1 MKPKSRHRRP
11 VPASASDNGL
21 VDYIAAAK
29 YTQRRPDGRGRES
42 WSEAVTRVE
51 QMHRTHFAG
60 RLARRIAG
68 AGGPADP
75 ADRAWLR
82 RRLAGATIGQA
93 LADAFAAVAAKRVLP
108 SMRSLQFGGAA
119 ILGNHARLYNCAFS
133 PADRLGFFREYF
145 FLLLGGTGCG
155 FSVQRAHVGRLP
167 PLAAAPVARRRPVA
181 RHVVVDTI
189 EGWADALHALLR
201 HRFAGGRLKLVFAG
215 RPAPGRARARR
226 ALQSAL
232 FAVDTLLDRA
242 AGRRLRPVEVYD
254 LCMFLSRAVLAG
266 GARRAA
272 SLCLFSPDDEEMLHA
287 KTGRWLELQPQRAAS
302 NLSAAL
308 LRSETRAP
316 SFRRLLTVQR
326 EFGEPGFYFSDS
338 AEYGCNPC
346 GEIGL
351 HPVVAGPL
359 PPAERRRLRACGY
372 RGPLGRDL
380 RLSGWQLCNLTTI
393 NAAAVRS
400 ADDFLRACVDAA
412 VIGTLQAAYT
422 HIPYLG
428 PVTRYLNERDALLGV
443 SICGVLD
450 NPRRL
455 LNARLLQRGARL
467 CRTVNAWVAAALGI
481 RPAARVTCVKPE
493 GTAAL
498 LLGTAPGIHP
508 HPARRYL
515 RRVWADPDDPVC
527 RRFAAV
533 NPAMTEAAGAP
544 AETGFLLV
552 FPVAAPAGA
561 IVRADLSAVDFL
573 RLVRFVQRHWVRAGE
588 APRTRSPGLHHN
600 VSHTCMVRAGEWD
613 AVARYLW
620 RHRADFSG
628 VALLADAALRRYPNA
643 PVQPVVSAADAR
655 RWSRLRYRPVDYTR
669 AGAARGA
676 AGGADACKSGECDFP
691 RQA

>member
-1 MKPKSRHRRP
+1 MKSKSRRP
-11 VPASASDNGL
+11 LPAPAASSDHGL
-21 VDYIAAAK
+21 ADYITAAK
-29 YTQRRPDGRGRES
+29 YTQWRPDGRGRES
-42 WSEAVTRVE
+42 WSDAVARVE
-51 QMHRTHFAG
+51 QMHRTHFAA

-68 AGGPADP
+68 VGGLADP
-75 ADRAWLR
+75 ADRVWLR
-82 RRLAGATIGQA
+82 RRLAGATVGQA
-93 LADAFAAVAAKRVLP
+93 LAEAFAAVAAKRVLP

-155 FSVQRAHVGRLP
+155 FSVQRAHVDRLP
-167 PLAAAPVARRRPVA
+167 PLPPVPAARGRVVA
-181 RHVVVDTI
+181 RHSVLDTI
-189 EGWADALHALLR
+189 EGWADALDALLR
-201 HRFAGGRLKLVFAG
+201 CRFEGGRLKLQFPV
-215 RPAPGRARARR
+215 PVAPGRSRARR

-232 FAVDTLLDRA
+232 SAIDTLLDRA

-266 GARRAA
+266 GTRRAA

-287 KTGRWLELQPQRAAS
+287 KTGRWQELHPQRAAS

-308 LRSETRAP
+308 VRSETRQA

-326 EFGEPGFYFSDS
+326 AFGEPGFFFTDS
-338 AEYGCNPC
+338 SEYGCNPC

-351 HPVVAGPL
+351 HPVITGPL
-359 PPAERRRLRACGY
+359 SPAERRRLRACGY
-372 RGPLGRDL
+372 TGPLGRNV

-393 NAAAVRS
+393 NAAAVHT
-400 ADDFLRACVDAA
+400 ADDFLRACVEAA

-422 HIPYLG
+422 DIPYLG

-455 LNARLLQRGARL
+455 LSARLLQRGARL
-467 CRTVNAWVAAALGI
+467 CRTVNAWVAPTLGI
-481 RPAARVTCVKPE
+481 RPAERATCVKPE

-515 RRVWADPDDPVC
+515 RRVQADPADPVY
-527 RRFAAV
+527 RQFAAV

-544 AETGFLLV
+544 VEAGVRLV
-552 FPVAAPAGA
+552 FPVAAPADA
-561 IVRADLSAVDFL
+561 IVRRDLSAVDFL
-573 RLVRFVQRHWVRAGE
+573 RLVRFVQRHWVRSGE

-600 VSHTCMVRAGEWD
+600 VSHTCMVRTGEWD
-613 AVARYLW
+613 AVGRYLW

-628 VALLADAALRRYPNA
+628 VALLADAALRRYLGA
-643 PVQPVVSAADAR
+643 PVQPVISAADAR
-655 RWSRLRYRPVDYTR
+655 RWRRLRYQPVDYTSAGPAR
-669 AGAARGA
+669 AAP
-676 AGGADACKSGECDFP
+676 GGPDACKSGECDFP
-691 RQA
+691 RRV